1 MTTRRIFLKTS
12 AAALAAPALPRFAA
26 AQSYPTRQI
35 RAMVPFAA
43 GSSLDIVGR
52 IVMDPLSK
60 QLGQTIVI
68 ENRGGA
74 GGSIGTASVVKAEP
88 DGHTLLIQAS
98 AHSAA
103 PAAYPKLAYDPVRDF
118 SAVIPFGTIPNVTV
132 VHPSRGFKS
141 VNDLVAAAKKSGKFT
156 YGSAGVGSAT
166 HWAAERL
173 RLAGGYEAVH
183 VPFKGGPEA
192 LTEVMAGRVDFTCM
206 GISAALPL
214 IQDGKLIALAVSS
227 ARRSA
232 ALPNVPTTLEAGLK
246 DSDYNYWMGL
256 FVPSKTPRAI
266 VERLYAETA
275 EGAHAAG
282 GAGPLQAAR
291 HRAVEADVGG
301 VRRHGQARGR
311 SQHRAG
317 EGGGTEIQL
326 GA

>member
-1 MTTRRIFLKTS
+1 MTTRRTFLTMS
-12 AAALAAPALPRFAA
+12 AAAMAAPALPRVAA
-26 AQSYPTRQI
+26 AQAYPTRPI

-52 IVMDPLSK
+52 IVMDPLSR

-68 ENRGGA
+68 DNRGGA
-74 GGSIGTASVVKAEP
+74 GGSIGTAATAKADP

-103 PAAYPKLAYDPVRDF
+103 PAAYPNLSYDPARDF

-141 VNDLVAAAKKSGKFT
+141 VQDLVAAAKKSGQFT

-173 RLAGGYEAVH
+173 RLSGGYEATH

-192 LTEVMAGRVDFTCM
+192 LTEVLAGRVDFTCM

-214 IQDGKLIALAVSS
+214 IRDGKLTALAVSS
-227 ARRSA
+227 AARSA
-232 ALPNVPTTLEAGLK
+232 ALPDIPTTLEAGLK

-256 FVPSKTPRAI
+256 FVPAKTPRAI
-266 VERLYAETA
+266 IEKLYAETQKALADSAVQDRFKPQGIEPLKLTSA
-275 EGAHAAG
+275 EFDAMIKREVAANL
-282 GAGPLQAAR
+282 ALVKAAK
-291 HRAVEADVGG
+291 
-301 VRRHGQARGR
+301 
-311 SQHRAG
+311 
-317 EGGGTEIQL
+317 L
-326 GA
+326 KFN

>member
-1 MTTRRIFLKTS
+1 MTTRRTFLKVS
-12 AAALAAPALPRFAA
+12 AATLAAPALPQLAG
-26 AQSYPTRQI
+26 AQAYPSRQI

-52 IVMDPLSK
+52 IVMDPLSR
-60 QLGQTIVI
+60 QLGQTVVI

-74 GGSIGTASVVKAEP
+74 GGSIGTAAVAKAEP

-103 PAAYPKLAYDPVRDF
+103 PAAYPNLSYDPVRDF

-132 VHPSRGFKS
+132 VHPGRGFKT
-141 VNDLVAAAKKSGKFT
+141 VNDLVAAAVKSGQFT
-156 YGSAGVGSAT
+156 YASAGVGSAT

-173 RLAGGYEAVH
+173 RLAGKYEAVH

-214 IQDGKLIALAVSS
+214 IRDGKLVALAVSS
-227 ARRSA
+227 ATRSA
-232 ALPNVPTTLEAGLK
+232 ALPDVPTTLEAGLK

-256 FVPSKTPRAI
+256 FVPSKVPRAI
-266 VERLYAETA
+266 VDRLYAETQKALTLPAVQEKFAPQGIEPLRMTSA
-275 EGAHAAG
+275 EFDAMVRREVAANLALVKAAG
-282 GAGPLQAAR
+282 LKFN
-291 HRAVEADVGG
+291 
-301 VRRHGQARGR
+301 
-311 SQHRAG
+311 
-317 EGGGTEIQL
+317 
-326 GA
+326 

>member
-1 MTTRRIFLKTS
+1 MTTRRTFLSMS
-12 AAALAAPALPRFAA
+12 AAAIAAPALPRIAA
-26 AQSYPTRQI
+26 AQAYPTRQI

-52 IVMDPLSK
+52 IVMDPLSR

-74 GGSIGTASVVKAEP
+74 GGSIGTAATAKADP
-88 DGHTLLIQAS
+88 DGHTLLIQAA

-103 PAAYPKLAYDPVRDF
+103 PAAYPNLSYDPARDF

-132 VHPSRGFKS
+132 VHPGRGFKT
-141 VNDLVAAAKKSGKFT
+141 VQDLVAAAKKSGQFT

-173 RLAGGYEAVH
+173 RLSGAFEATH

-192 LTEVMAGRVDFTCM
+192 LTEVMAGRVDFACM
-206 GISAALPL
+206 GTSAAMSL
-214 IQDGKLIALAVSS
+214 ILDGKLAALAVSS
-227 ARRSA
+227 PARSA

-246 DSDYNYWMGL
+246 DSDYNYWLGL

-266 VERLYAETA
+266 IEKLYAETQKALADPAVQDKFKPQGIEPLKLTSA
-275 EGAHAAG
+275 EFDDMIKREVQANIALVKAAK
-282 GAGPLQAAR
+282 LKFN
-291 HRAVEADVGG
+291 
-301 VRRHGQARGR
+301 
-311 SQHRAG
+311 
-317 EGGGTEIQL
+317 
-326 GA
+326 

>member
-1 MTTRRIFLKTS
+1 MATRRRFLTMS
-12 AAALAAPALPRFAA
+12 AAVLAAPALPRIAA
-26 AQSYPTRQI
+26 AQAYPTRQI

-52 IVMDPLSK
+52 IVMDPLSR

-74 GGSIGTASVVKAEP
+74 GGSIGTASIVKAEP

-103 PAAYPKLAYDPVRDF
+103 PAAYPNLVYDPVRDF

-132 VHPSRGFKS
+132 VHPSRGFKT
-141 VNDLVAAAKKSGKFT
+141 VQDLVVAAKTSGKFT

-214 IQDGKLIALAVSS
+214 IREGKLVALAVSS
-227 ARRSA
+227 ATRSA
-232 ALPNVPTTLEAGLK
+232 ALPEVPTTLEAGLK

-256 FVPSKTPRAI
+256 FVPAKTPRTI
-266 VERLYAETA
+266 IDRLHAETQKVLA
-275 EGAHAAG
+275 TPAVQEKFKPQGIEPLKLTPDEFDAMVKREVATNIALAKAAK
-282 GAGPLQAAR
+282 LKFN
-291 HRAVEADVGG
+291 
-301 VRRHGQARGR
+301 
-311 SQHRAG
+311 
-317 EGGGTEIQL
+317 
-326 GA
+326 

>member
-1 MTTRRIFLKTS
+1 MTTRRMFLKTS
-12 AAALAAPALPRFAA
+12 AAALAAPALPRFAT

-266 VERLYAETA
+266 VEKLYAETA
-275 EGAHAAG
+275 KALTLPAVQDRFKPQGIEPLKLTSAEFDAMVKREVEANIALVKAAG
-282 GAGPLQAAR
+282 LKFN
-291 HRAVEADVGG
+291 
-301 VRRHGQARGR
+301 
-311 SQHRAG
+311 
-317 EGGGTEIQL
+317 
-326 GA
+326 

>member
-1 MTTRRIFLKTS
+1 
-12 AAALAAPALPRFAA
+12 
-26 AQSYPTRQI
+26 
-35 RAMVPFAA
+35 MVPFAA

-232 ALPNVPTTLEAGLK
+232 ALPNVPTTLEAGLEEFRLQLL
-246 DSDYNYWMGL
+246 DGI
-256 FVPSKTPRAI
+256 VRA
-266 VERLYAETA
+266 VEDTARHRREAPCRDA

-291 HRAVEADVGG
+291 HRAVEDDVGG

-311 SQHRAG
+311 GQHRAG
-317 EGGGTEIQL
+317 EGSGIEIQL
-326 GA
+326 RTTCRMG

>member
-1 MTTRRIFLKTS
+1 MTTRRRFLTMS
-12 AAALAAPALPRFAA
+12 TAALAAPALPRIAA
-26 AQSYPTRQI
+26 AQAYPTRQI

-52 IVMDPLSK
+52 IVMDPLSR

-103 PAAYPKLAYDPVRDF
+103 PAAYPNLTYDPVRDF

-132 VHPSRGFKS
+132 VHPSRGFKT
-141 VNDLVAAAKKSGKFT
+141 VQDLVAAAKKSGKFT

-173 RLAGGYEAVH
+173 RLAGAYDAVH

-214 IQDGKLIALAVSS
+214 IRDGKLVALAVSS
-227 ARRSA
+227 AARSA
-232 ALPNVPTTLEAGLK
+232 ALPDVPTTLEAGLK

-266 VERLYAETA
+266 VERLYAETQKALATPAVQEKFKPQGIEPLKLTSA
-275 EGAHAAG
+275 EFDAMIKREVETNIALVKAAK
-282 GAGPLQAAR
+282 LQFN
-291 HRAVEADVGG
+291 
-301 VRRHGQARGR
+301 
-311 SQHRAG
+311 
-317 EGGGTEIQL
+317 
-326 GA
+326 

>member
-1 MTTRRIFLKTS
+1 MTTRRTFLTIS
-12 AAALAAPALPRFAA
+12 AAALAAPTLTRFAS
-26 AQSYPTRQI
+26 AQDWPARPI

-52 IVMDPLSK
+52 IVMDPLSRR
-60 QLGQTIVI
+60 LGQTIVI

-74 GGSIGTASVVKAEP
+74 GGSIGTAALAKAEP
-88 DGHTLLIQAS
+88 DGYSLLIQAA

-103 PAAYPKLAYDPVRDF
+103 PAAYPNLSYDPVRDF
-118 SAVIPFGTIPNVTV
+118 AAVIPFGTIPNVTV

-141 VNDLVAAAKKSGKFT
+141 VQDLVAAAKKSGKFT

-173 RLAGGYEAVH
+173 RLSGGYDAVH

-214 IQDGKLIALAVSS
+214 IRDGKLVALAVSS
-227 ARRSA
+227 AARSA
-232 ALPNVPTTLEAGLK
+232 ALPDVPTTLEAGLK

-256 FVPSKTPRAI
+256 FVPVKTPRAI
-266 VERLYAETA
+266 VDRLYAETQKA
-275 EGAHAAG
+275 LTQPAVQDKFKPQGIEPLKMTSSEFDAMIKREVAANI
-282 GAGPLQAAR
+282 ALVKAAK
-291 HRAVEADVGG
+291 
-301 VRRHGQARGR
+301 
-311 SQHRAG
+311 
-317 EGGGTEIQL
+317 L
-326 GA
+326 KFN

>member
-1 MTTRRIFLKTS
+1 MTTRRRFLTIT
-12 AAALAAPALPRFAA
+12 AGALAAPALPRIAT
-26 AQSYPTRQI
+26 AQAWPTRQI

-52 IVMDPLSK
+52 IVMDPLSR

-74 GGSIGTASVVKAEP
+74 GGSIGTAAIAKAEP
-88 DGHTLLIQAS
+88 DGYTLLIQAA

-118 SAVIPFGTIPNVTV
+118 AGVIPFGTIPNVTV
-132 VHPSRGFKS
+132 VRPDRGFKT
-141 VNDLVAAAKKSGKFT
+141 VQDLVAAAKKSGKFT
-156 YGSAGVGSAT
+156 YASAGVGSAT

-173 RLAGGYEAVH
+173 RLAGGYDAVH

-214 IQDGKLIALAVSS
+214 IRDGKLVPLAVSS
-227 ARRSA
+227 AARSA

-246 DSDYNYWMGL
+246 DSDYNYWLGL
-256 FVPSKTPRAI
+256 LVPAKTPRPI
-266 VERLYAETA
+266 IDRLYAETQKALASPAVQAKFKPQGIEPLKMTSA
-275 EGAHAAG
+275 EFDAMIKREVAANI
-282 GAGPLQAAR
+282 ALAKAAK
-291 HRAVEADVGG
+291 
-301 VRRHGQARGR
+301 
-311 SQHRAG
+311 
-317 EGGGTEIQL
+317 L
-326 GA
+326 KFN